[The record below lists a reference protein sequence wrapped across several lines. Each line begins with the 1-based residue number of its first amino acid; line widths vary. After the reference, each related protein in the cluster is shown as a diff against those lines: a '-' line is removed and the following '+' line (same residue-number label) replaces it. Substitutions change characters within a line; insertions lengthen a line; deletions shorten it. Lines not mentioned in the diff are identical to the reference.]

1 MCPGSPLGCCASTF
15 VDSRCKKGKPC
26 HYPSPIPCYNNVA
39 HTIQSTIARGF
50 QCRMSWWLSKQTKI
64 HAQAKTNK
72 GWWAANLSAV
82 YICIYIYVQF
92 WEWEIMERGSTAA
105 TVIASRNSLTLSL
118 VPKKH
123 FCMCQQKI
131 LLLPDPGGYLGQR
144 RTPGTSR
151 NSFASQAP
159 KKCGFGSKHKDTKV
173 FCSSGACGSSNAME
187 PVGIQLGMGW
197 GSICT
202 QNAGIAKRLTL
213 NNLFWMTVHWPSRP
227 KDDLRLVWQKVAQRV
242 EELPLPNFHT
252 RQNKIAVSQFLQF
265 LAIPRNFHQKL
276 TVRQNG
282 VSNWTAAFPRLGMTV
297 LAFSFHLNLYGD
309 HLTFI
314 FM

>member
-1 MCPGSPLGCCASTF
+1 
-15 VDSRCKKGKPC
+15 
-26 HYPSPIPCYNNVA
+26 
-39 HTIQSTIARGF
+39 
-50 QCRMSWWLSKQTKI
+50 MSWWLSKQTKI

-197 GSICT
+197 GVHMHPKRWHCQKTYTQQSFLDDGPLAQPAKGWSTPSVTKSCT
-202 QNAGIAKRLTL
+202 ASWR
-213 NNLFWMTVHWPSRP
+213 
-227 KDDLRLVWQKVAQRV
+227 
-242 EELPLPNFHT
+242 
-252 RQNKIAVSQFLQF
+252 IAV
-265 LAIPRNFHQKL
+265 AK
-276 TVRQNG
+276 
-282 VSNWTAAFPRLGMTV
+282 
-297 LAFSFHLNLYGD
+297 FSHASK
-309 HLTFI
+309 
-314 FM
+314 

>member
-39 HTIQSTIARGF
+39 STHHSINYSKGLSV
-50 QCRMSWWLSKQTKI
+50 QDELVVVQTDQNPCSSENQQGMMSCKPISSI
-64 HAQAKTNK
+64 YMH
-72 GWWAANLSAV
+72 
-82 YICIYIYVQF
+82 IYIYVQF

-159 KKCGFGSKHKDTKV
+159 KKCGFGSKHKDTKISC
-173 FCSSGACGSSNAME
+173 FWRTHNPKCRCSQG
-187 PVGIQLGMGW
+187 PVI
-197 GSICT
+197 
-202 QNAGIAKRLTL
+202 
-213 NNLFWMTVHWPSRP
+213 V
-227 KDDLRLVWQKVAQRV
+227 
-242 EELPLPNFHT
+242 FHT
-252 RQNKIAVSQFLQF
+252 LDWK
-265 LAIPRNFHQKL
+265 KL
-276 TVRQNG
+276 C
-282 VSNWTAAFPRLGMTV
+282 F
-297 LAFSFHLNLYGD
+297 
-309 HLTFI
+309 
-314 FM
+314 